1 MRTISSQLAA
11 SLVLT
16 VLGGMALAAGRVEH
30 RIARAE
36 EALAVLDYS
45 TAARAYAEL
54 EEYEAYERFV
64 PWLSSDLKRLAA
76 QRAAIRYWEGDY
88 DALVALRDPG
98 RGEADPGTLFIAAN
112 ALYRRGQAHG
122 ADRQGLLRA
131 LDEALDA
138 YRAVLTRDGS
148 RSDAAFNYEYVALV
162 RNELIKGQRRTLPG
176 APVAEGA
183 ADPAQTLHGREGG
196 APPDRPED
204 NQKLFVPADP
214 DDGPDKSTAPGG
226 DQLRQRRG

>member
-1 MRTISSQLAA
+1 MRTIGGQVAA
-11 SLVLT
+11 ALVLA

-30 RIARAE
+30 RMARAE
-36 EALAVLDYS
+36 EALAVLDFS
-45 TAARAYAEL
+45 AAARAYAEL
-54 EEYEAYERFV
+54 EEYEAYERFI
-64 PWLSSDLKRLAA
+64 PWLSSDLKRFAA

-88 DALVALRDPG
+88 DAIAALRDPG
-98 RGEADPGTLFIAAN
+98 READPDTLFIAAN
-112 ALYRRGQAHG
+112 ALYRLGQAHG
-122 ADRQGLLRA
+122 ADRQALLRA
-131 LDEALDA
+131 LDEALAA
-138 YRAVLTRDGS
+138 YRAVLTRDGGK
-148 RSDAAFNYEYVALV
+148 SDAAFNYEYVALV

-176 APVAEGA
+176 APVASGA

-226 DQLRQRRG
+226 EQLRQRKG